1 MDCKEA
7 ARDIKN
13 FNKTEWDTKAEELCY
28 EGIKQKF
35 EQNPHLKEVLMDTG
49 NKTLVES
56 CLDNVWGTGKT
67 LSDPDCLTLTE
78 WTSVGILGRI
88 LMKIRDTTMNTTMES
103 EEEYEENTAPAGA
116 EDE

>member
-1 MDCKEA
+1 MVVHYYV
-7 ARDIKN
+7 
-13 FNKTEWDTKAEELCY
+13 EEITRN

-67 LSDPDCLTLTE
+67 LSDPDCLK
-78 WTSVGILGRI
+78 WRSIGILGRI
-88 LMKIRDTTMNTTMES
+88 LMKVRDSSLDTTMDS
-103 EEEYEENTAPAGA
+103 EEEYDEDRPVA
-116 EDE
+116 ETEDGQVVSNININS